1 MQSISRYLVSNNN
14 TVVID
19 WILSDEREYRKVYQR
34 DLKVYRGIDNDI
46 QFVVK
51 NADQKPVDISL
62 YKAWFLAM
70 YKGKELIRQQATI
83 LDDGSSTTLRGKL
96 SVNVSE
102 NLLLDIPHS
111 ALDYSIYL
119 EDTNEDKTITYAD
132 TQYGVCGNLLV
143 VDCGLPQPKSSIEI
157 TNFSDSGDLKISDA
171 SNAEP
176 GINGNDALHTAT
188 IYASNFAGDLVMQGT
203 LHDSLDNT
211 TKWFDIETV
220 TLSNEAEPKIVNA
233 NGVFSYLRFKYDT
246 TQANGSIDKILLRN

>member
-102 NLLLDIPHS
+102 NLLLDIH
-111 ALDYSIYL
+111 
-119 EDTNEDKTITYAD
+119 TVRWITPY
-132 TQYGVCGNLLV
+132 T
-143 VDCGLPQPKSSIEI
+143 
-157 TNFSDSGDLKISDA
+157 LKI
-171 SNAEP
+171 
-176 GINGNDALHTAT
+176 L
-188 IYASNFAGDLVMQGT
+188 
-203 LHDSLDNT
+203 
-211 TKWFDIETV
+211 TKI
-220 TLSNEAEPKIVNA
+220 K
-233 NGVFSYLRFKYDT
+233 
-246 TQANGSIDKILLRN
+246 Q